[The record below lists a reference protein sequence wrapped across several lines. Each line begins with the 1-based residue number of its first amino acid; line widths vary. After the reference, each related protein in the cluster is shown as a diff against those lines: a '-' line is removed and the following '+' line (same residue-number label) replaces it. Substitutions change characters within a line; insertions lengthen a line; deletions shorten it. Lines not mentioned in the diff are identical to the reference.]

1 MTDSQTSANHPKQPR
16 RILALQRRRTAL
28 QMRLA
33 GADVAEIAQTLG
45 VTSGR
50 VSQLIGEA
58 MCDLKAASGID
69 AEQYREIVRRSIFK
83 SLAVLEKFL
92 ASNDPGA
99 VMAAT
104 DRINRQNERLSRLEG
119 LDAPAKTDV
128 TSGGEKLDIVL
139 NWRTTEDEDD
149 ERKSAPASSAPS

>member
-45 VTSGR
+45 VSNER
-50 VSQLIGEA
+50 VSQLIEEA

-139 NWRTTEDEDD
+139 NWRTLEKAED
-149 ERKSAPASSAPS
+149 KPG

>member
-104 DRINRQNERLSRLEG
+104 DRINRQNERLARLEG

-128 TSGGEKLDIVL
+128 TSGGEKLDITL
-139 NWRTTEDEDD
+139 NWRTLPEDKDED
-149 ERKSAPASSAPS
+149 

>member
-33 GADVAEIAQTLG
+33 GADVAEIAQSLG

-92 ASNDPGA
+92 ASSDPGA

-128 TSGGEKLDIVL
+128 TSGGKPLDITL
-139 NWRTTEDEDD
+139 NWRTLPEDKDED
-149 ERKSAPASSAPS
+149 